1 MSRKPT
7 FRDRLTLQTTLLCLL
22 VLTVAGT
29 AVFLGAR
36 TALLANLD
44 GALLGIA
51 RAELASA
58 LDGPGGKVHIHEDS
72 KLVLHGAA
80 GYEKYALIRDEHGD
94 LTAHTANVLPSQLP
108 TLDPQA
114 LQSTGGGLAVFG
126 DISLEGRALRAVYY
140 PFQDRKNR
148 SYIAVCAVPYAP
160 MEQSLRLLGGILLLA
175 LTVCGL
181 GATWGARRLSQ
192 RLTDPLEELAQR
204 ARRIGSETLH
214 ERIPPLSQD
223 DELVSLT
230 DGLNEMLSQLDVAFA
245 ERQTMIDAQRQF
257 LMDASHELRTPV
269 SNLRGLV
276 EVSLRR
282 PRTNESYQRTLN
294 ICLPEIKRLNVLVN
308 DLLTL
313 VRAEAGAVVLAKEPV
328 DLVALIGQALQAHQ
342 ANATEK
348 QVHLCPTTPESLT
361 LQGDPTRLRQVLDN
375 LIDNALRFAPTES
388 KVEVTLIEQD
398 KMAVLTVRDQGPGI
412 SPEDLP
418 HLFKRFWRA
427 DVSRNRATGGL
438 GLGLAITHSL
448 VEAHQGTIQ
457 VESVLDQGAC
467 FIVSVPLSG
476 V

>member
-1 MSRKPT
+1 MSRKTT

-22 VLTVAGT
+22 VLTIAGT

-36 TALLANLD
+36 AALLANLD

-94 LTAHTANVLPSQLP
+94 LAAHTANVLPSQLP
-108 TLDPQA
+108 KLDPHA

-126 DISLEGRALRAVYY
+126 DIYLDGRALRAVYY
-140 PFQDRKNR
+140 PFKDLKSR

-160 MEQSLRLLGGILLLA
+160 TEQSLRLLGGTLLLA
-175 LTVCGL
+175 LTACGL
-181 GATWGARRLSQ
+181 GATWGARRLAL

-204 ARRIGSETLH
+204 ARKIGGETLH
-214 ERIPPLSQD
+214 ERIPQLSQD

-282 PRTNESYQRTLN
+282 PRTNESYQRTLQ

-313 VRAEAGAVVLAKEPV
+313 IRAEVGAVVLAKEPL
-328 DLVALIGQALQAHQ
+328 DLVALISQALQAHQ
-342 ANATEK
+342 ASATER
-348 QVHLCPTTPESLT
+348 QVHLCPTAPESLT
-361 LQGDPTRLRQVLDN
+361 IQGDPTRLRQVLDN
-375 LIDNALRFAPTES
+375 LLDNALRFAPTES
-388 KVEVTLIEQD
+388 KVEVTLTRQG
-398 KMAVLTVRDQGPGI
+398 KMAVLAVRDQGSGI
-412 SPEDLP
+412 APEDLP

-448 VEAHQGTIQ
+448 VEAHEGTIQ
-457 VESVLDQGAC
+457 VESELGQGTC
-467 FIVSVPLSG
+467 FTLSLPLPTL
-476 V
+476 